1 MINETIIKFIILAPS
16 ILIALVVH
24 ETAHGWIAYKLGD
37 PTAKNAGRL
46 TLNPLK
52 HLDFWGTLVF
62 VITQMV
68 GWAKPVPVNPN
79 FFRKPRQDM
88 VWVALAGPLS
98 NILLA
103 AGFAACYHILTRFM
117 SVTQTVGYEF
127 PLMLLVVFFVINVQ
141 INIGLAIFN
150 LIPIPPLDGSKVMMG
165 ILPVRQA
172 ILYSKIERYGFIILI
187 VLIFTHSFD
196 HFLFPL
202 IHGLKTLLLGGG

>member
-52 HLDFWGTLVF
+52 HLDFFGTLVF

-79 FFRKPRQDM
+79 FLRRPRQDM

-103 AGFAACYHILTRFM
+103 AGFAACYHLLTRFM
-117 SVTQTVGYEF
+117 SVIQTANYEF
-127 PLMLLVVFFVINVQ
+127 LLTLLIIFFVINVQ

-165 ILPVRQA
+165 ILPMRQA
-172 ILYSKIERYGFIILI
+172 ILYSRIERYGFIILL

-196 HFLFPL
+196 RFLFPL
-202 IHGLKTLLLGGG
+202 IHGLKTLLLGSG